1 LVRCAPEVRQTQL
14 KPGDLVRL
22 RAFGG
27 KEIVRRVAGQYGDV
41 VRVCSEE
48 EYNVAIQEGRE
59 PECVGF
65 PIKDVIR
72 VEKPSGRAAA

>member
-1 LVRCAPEVRQTQL
+1 MQL
-14 KPGDLVRL
+14 RPGDLVRL

-27 KEIVRRVAGQYGDV
+27 KEIVRRVAGQDGSI

-48 EYNVAIQEGRE
+48 EYQAAIQEKRE
-59 PECVGF
+59 PECIGF
-65 PIKDVIR
+65 PVKDVIG